1 MRNFMAKN
9 KYIKIDLNRLKKTV
23 QEKIED
29 SGYQK
34 FVEIIDKHY
43 KKTEKKLLGY

>member
-9 KYIKIDLNRLKKTV
+9 KYIKIDLNRLKKIV

-29 SGYQK
+29 SGY
-34 FVEIIDKHY
+34 
-43 KKTEKKLLGY
+43 

>member
-29 SGYQK
+29 SDY
-34 FVEIIDKHY
+34 
-43 KKTEKKLLGY
+43 